1 MLCALAMGLGLS
13 ASAQSRNETVF
24 DAWNAVCQ
32 QMDSESEPFCFFG
45 HVIANEEGDPISEVR
60 ILQLKSEEGE
70 TVHRLQIRTPL
81 GVLLPAATS
90 LIVDEEAILD
100 ASYVV
105 CLDVCIAETEIDR
118 AVLDL
123 IADGFV
129 MQIVWRHVEAP
140 DAIVLP
146 VNLAGFSDARAHISE

>member
-1 MLCALAMGLGLS
+1 M
-13 ASAQSRNETVF
+13 
-24 DAWNAVCQ
+24 
-32 QMDSESEPFCFFG
+32 
-45 HVIANEEGDPISEVR
+45 
-60 ILQLKSEEGE
+60 
-70 TVHRLQIRTPL
+70 
-81 GVLLPAATS
+81 
-90 LIVDEEAILD
+90 
-100 ASYVV
+100 
-105 CLDVCIAETEIDR
+105 